1 METLRIILG
10 SIFVL
15 FIPGFAL
22 SWLFFPK
29 KTEIDWIERIALA
42 FGLSIATVPL
52 AVFYLNYVFGVKINI
67 QNVTVTIITI
77 IVIAYLGYQ
86 ERTRKTLSKYIKE
99 KIQPKLRPRK
109 DTKNR

>member
-1 METLRIILG
+1 MEPARIIIG

-42 FGLSIATVPL
+42 FGLSIAVVPL
-52 AVFYLNYVFGVKINI
+52 TIFYLNYIFGVKINI
-67 QNVTVTIITI
+67 QNVTLTIAAITI
-77 IVIAYLGYQ
+77 TAYAGYV
-86 ERTRKTLSKYIKE
+86 ERTKKTLSRYVKE
-99 KIQPKLRPRK
+99 KITPKILRK
-109 DTKNR
+109 EQTKNS